1 MRNIHRKDPWTLVVM
16 IVTLLLFIGS
26 LITKD
31 FTHDLLLEAGVFLIS
46 VKLMI
51 MAYKNTLTAEAI
63 QNQLQEIK
71 VMMEKQAKIE
81 LSGRGRGQDN
91 MSSKITGD
99 DRSADE

>member
-26 LITKD
+26 LITKG

-51 MAYKNTLTAEAI
+51 MAYKNRLTADAI

-71 VMMEKQAKIE
+71 VMITKQAKIQ
-81 LSGRGRGQDN
+81 LSGRARGKDN
-91 MSSKITGD
+91 MNREMTGD
-99 DRSADE
+99 DRS